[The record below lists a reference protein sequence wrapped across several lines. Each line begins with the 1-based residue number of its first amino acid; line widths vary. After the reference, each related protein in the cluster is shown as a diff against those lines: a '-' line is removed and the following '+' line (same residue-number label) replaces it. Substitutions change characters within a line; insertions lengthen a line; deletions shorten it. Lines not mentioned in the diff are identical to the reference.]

1 VGGFPNACG
10 YGLYPLG
17 DLSGILWAVDEAKPM
32 EQTLE
37 RYVVDAEGNPVAVI
51 VDIEFYRQL
60 LDAWEELEA
69 IQAYDLAK
77 ASVEQPIP
85 LEEALGRVEEGR
97 A

>member
-37 RYVVDAEGNPVAVI
+37 RYVVDAEGNLVAVI

-77 ASVEQPIP
+77 ASGEQPIP
-85 LEEALGRVEEGR
+85 LEEALRRVEEGR

>member
-1 VGGFPNACG
+1 
-10 YGLYPLG
+10 
-17 DLSGILWAVDEAKPM
+17 M

-51 VDIEFYRQL
+51 VDIEFCRQL

-77 ASVEQPIP
+77 ASGEQPIP
-85 LEEALGRVEEGR
+85 LEETLRRVEEGR

>member
-1 VGGFPNACG
+1 
-10 YGLYPLG
+10 
-17 DLSGILWAVDEAKPM
+17 M

-85 LEEALGRVEEGR
+85 LEEALRRMEEGR

>member
-17 DLSGILWAVDEAKPM
+17 DLSGILWEVDEAKPM

-85 LEEALGRVEEGR
+85 LEEALRRVEEGR

>member
-1 VGGFPNACG
+1 
-10 YGLYPLG
+10 
-17 DLSGILWAVDEAKPM
+17 M

-69 IQAYDLAK
+69 IQAYDSAK

-85 LEEALGRVEEGR
+85 LEEALRRVEEGR

>member
-1 VGGFPNACG
+1 
-10 YGLYPLG
+10 
-17 DLSGILWAVDEAKPM
+17 M
-32 EQTLE
+32 EQALE
-37 RYVVDAEGNPVAVI
+37 QYVVDTEGNPVAVI
-51 VDIEFYRQL
+51 VDIEFYRRL

-85 LEEALGRVEEGR
+85 LEEALRRVEEGR

>member
-1 VGGFPNACG
+1 
-10 YGLYPLG
+10 
-17 DLSGILWAVDEAKPM
+17 M

-69 IQAYDLAK
+69 IRAYDFAK

-85 LEEALGRVEEGR
+85 LEVALRRVEEGR

>member
-1 VGGFPNACG
+1 
-10 YGLYPLG
+10 
-17 DLSGILWAVDEAKPM
+17 M

-60 LDAWEELEA
+60 LEA

-85 LEEALGRVEEGR
+85 LEEALRRVEEGR

>member
-1 VGGFPNACG
+1 VGRFPNACG

-77 ASVEQPIP
+77 ASGEQPIP
-85 LEEALGRVEEGR
+85 LEEALRRVEEGR

>member
-77 ASVEQPIP
+77 ASGEQPIP
-85 LEEALGRVEEGR
+85 LEEALRRVEEGR

>member
-1 VGGFPNACG
+1 
-10 YGLYPLG
+10 
-17 DLSGILWAVDEAKPM
+17 M
-32 EQTLE
+32 EQALE

-69 IQAYDLAK
+69 IRAYDLAK
-77 ASVEQPIP
+77 ASGEQLIP
-85 LEEALGRVEEGR
+85 QEEAIRRLEEGR

>member
-1 VGGFPNACG
+1 
-10 YGLYPLG
+10 
-17 DLSGILWAVDEAKPM
+17 M
-32 EQTLE
+32 EQARE
-37 RYVVDAEGNPVAVI
+37 QYVVDTEGNPVAVI
-51 VDIEFYRQL
+51 VDIQFYRRL

-85 LEEALGRVEEGR
+85 LEESLRRVEEGR